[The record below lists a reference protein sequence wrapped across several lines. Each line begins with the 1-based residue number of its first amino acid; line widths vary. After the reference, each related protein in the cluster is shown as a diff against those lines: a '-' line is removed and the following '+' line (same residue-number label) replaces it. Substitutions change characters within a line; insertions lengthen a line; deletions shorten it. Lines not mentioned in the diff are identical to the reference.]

1 MDESGMRQ
9 NRQFKNCQFK
19 FWYDFRGLT
28 KTEFVFR
35 REILHLQISAKDWFQ
50 VYLKQIIMYRVFIL
64 MVSLFLPVVFF
75 GIVPPQETGLMGKIS
90 EALNVG
96 DASKLATHFNTAVDL
111 TIPGNDGLYSKK
123 QAEQIVK
130 AFWVEQPVQSFKMDH
145 KGTSNDGSQY
155 MIGTLKISTGKV
167 FRVYILIKN
176 GSSEGL
182 IQQLQFEEE

>member
-1 MDESGMRQ
+1 
-9 NRQFKNCQFK
+9 
-19 FWYDFRGLT
+19 
-28 KTEFVFR
+28 
-35 REILHLQISAKDWFQ
+35 
-50 VYLKQIIMYRVFIL
+50 MYRVFIL

-75 GIVPPQETGLMGKIS
+75 GNVPPQQADLMAKIS
-90 EALNVG
+90 EALNAG
-96 DASKLATHFNTAVDL
+96 DVAKLATHFNTTVDL
-111 TIPGNDGLYSKK
+111 TIPGNDGSYSKK

-130 AFWVEQPVQSFKMDH
+130 AFLVSQPVQSFKMDH

-155 MIGTLKISTGKV
+155 MIGTLKTSSGKV